1 MSDKRV
7 IKAALLGAGV
17 VGSGVYELA
26 QILAEDIEYKTGAAL
41 EIRKYWSE
49 T

>member
-26 QILAEDIEYKTGAAL
+26 QILAKISSTRQAL
-41 EIRKYWSE
+41 H
-49 T
+49 